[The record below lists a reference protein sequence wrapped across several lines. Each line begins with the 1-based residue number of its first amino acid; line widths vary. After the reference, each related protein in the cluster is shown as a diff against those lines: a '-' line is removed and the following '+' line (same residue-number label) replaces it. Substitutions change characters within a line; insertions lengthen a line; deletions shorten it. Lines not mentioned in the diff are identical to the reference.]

1 MTDVDEDWVEDTFG
15 DRVND
20 VEDVTI
26 EDVTEWYADKKEQ
39 YGDQKMARVAVQA
52 DFNSWINTGADG
64 NVKMI
69 TIGAQDDPFN
79 NGDVFIGYALCI
91 PEDKPV
97 KLGAVEFR
105 RDRVD
110 ADSMMHHFY
119 EPFKP
124 VEGEFDIRQAE
135 APVGS
140 NAYQLEAV
148 EGTTVTEFD
157 AEKDREERKE
167 MVDDFVP
174 STKIDEIGSNL
185 SLTNDSGFAAA
196 FGVDLRKI
204 EGAYVHE
211 VRVGENAARL
221 VVQDDSFV
229 DARDL
234 GNEVTGEDG
243 DQGLAG
249 FANTDLIEFGE
260 ASFVDLYGAVTP
272 TQDGQVLMS
281 IFGVDVIEGTEP
293 PENNSNDSGSS
304 DSGSSAS
311 EETVGGGGAGAQEE
325 RTI

>member
-1 MTDVDEDWVEDTFG
+1 MTDEDNWVAETFG
-15 DRVND
+15 ERVKEVD
-20 VEDVTI
+20 DVTI
-26 EDVTEWYADKKEQ
+26 EDVEDWYTDKIDQ
-39 YGDQKMARVAVQA
+39 YGDEKMARVAVQA

-79 NGDVFIGYALCI
+79 NGDVFVGYALCI
-91 PEDKPV
+91 PEDQPV
-97 KLGAVEFR
+97 KLGVVEFR
-105 RDRVD
+105 RDTVD

-119 EPFKP
+119 EPYNTIA
-124 VEGEFDIRQAE
+124 GDFDIQNAE
-135 APVGS
+135 KPVGS
-140 NAYQLEAV
+140 NAYKLSAV
-148 EGTTVTEFD
+148 ENTTIEEYEG
-157 AEKDREERKE
+157 EKSREELKE
-167 MVDDFVP
+167 MVDDYIDT
-174 STKIDEIGSNL
+174 TKISEIGDNL

-234 GNEVTGEDG
+234 GSDITGEDG

-249 FANTDLIEFGE
+249 FADPDIIEFGE
-260 ASFVDLYGAVTP
+260 ASFVDLFGAVTP

-281 IFGVDVIEGTEP
+281 IYGVDPIQATEAP
-293 PENNSNDSGSS
+293 DTGNNGGSSGSS
-304 DSGSSAS
+304 SSAS
-311 EETVGGGGAGAQEE
+311 EDNVGGTGAGADEE